1 MGPEAEAEEEEEE
14 EEEGEGED
22 GVPLSAEPLGLGGF
36 LRAMS
41 TTMLLMSAM

>member
-1 MGPEAEAEEEEEE
+1 MGPEEAEDDEEEE
-14 EEEGEGED
+14 EEEGEGD
-22 GVPLSAEPLGLGGF
+22 VPLSAEPLGLGGF